1 MARSSHET
9 KSLEKYMGKADD
21 LLALVAKSDVTTA
34 THPDP
39 SFNLVTPGSGV
50 LLWITG
56 LVYDK
61 TWLEGSVASND
72 RADLNLT
79 FPQQFA
85 FSVPVMMCCFISMRD
100 KMPLRRMLFHAM
112 TNQKMSMLVRI
123 LRV

>member
-21 LLALVAKSDVTTA
+21 LLALVAKSDVATA

-61 TWLEGSVASND
+61 AWLEGSVASND

-85 FSVPVMMCCFISMRD
+85 FSVPATRTDIRKVLTLNLSN
-100 KMPLRRMLFHAM
+100 LSHNLAEL
-112 TNQKMSMLVRI
+112 T
-123 LRV
+123 